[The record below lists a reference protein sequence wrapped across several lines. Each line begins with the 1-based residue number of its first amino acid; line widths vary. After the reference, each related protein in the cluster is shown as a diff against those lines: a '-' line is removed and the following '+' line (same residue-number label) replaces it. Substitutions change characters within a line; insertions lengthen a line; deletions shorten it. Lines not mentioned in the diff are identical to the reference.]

1 MASSCTEPVSGAGF
15 LGIGL
20 AFIGA
25 SHAADQSGLL
35 GVGFGFA
42 VLGMALAASI
52 RRHRSPCR

>member
-25 SHAADQSGLL
+25 SLAADQSGLL
-35 GVGFGFA
+35 GVGFA
-42 VLGMALAASI
+42 VLGMALASTI
-52 RRHRSPCR
+52 RRHRGPCR

>member
-15 LGIGL
+15 LAIGL

-25 SHAADQSGLL
+25 SLASDQSGLL
-35 GVGFGFA
+35 GVGFA
-42 VLGMALAASI
+42 VLGIALASTI